1 VTLRA
6 VWSFWSKPHRAGRD
20 KSWASDWHHWL
31 SWGLSVHAARRHYPD
46 TCLVT
51 DDAGARI
58 LVDALGLPFARVS
71 TALNALDD
79 ADPQWWALGKLE
91 AYRRQTAP
99 FVHIDADVF
108 LWKKLRR
115 GVSGCGVFA
124 QNPEP
129 IPSLDTCYRPDI
141 VEDCLGGRGNGR
153 GNGWIPREW
162 RWYRGARPSW
172 RAECCGIF
180 GGTRTD
186 FIRHYAGRAL
196 RMASD
201 PRNRERLD
209 GLPGKEGHMILLEQ
223 FLLSACLD
231 YHAGRAASPFA
242 DVRIG
247 YVFDRLDLA
256 YSADAA
262 EAAGFTH
269 LAAGAKRDRR
279 VCRDLEW
286 RVQTDLPEFYERCRR
301 TMAYPPA
308 TIANNLSR
316 SSGAQT

>member
-1 VTLRA
+1 MAPARMA
-6 VWSFWSKPHRAGRD
+6 VVSRRPPELAG
-20 KSWASDWHHWL
+20 
-31 SWGLSVHAARRHYPD
+31 
-46 TCLVT
+46 
-51 DDAGARI
+51 
-58 LVDALGLPFARVS
+58 
-71 TALNALDD
+71 
-79 ADPQWWALGKLE
+79 
-91 AYRRQTAP
+91 
-99 FVHIDADVF
+99 
-108 LWKKLRR
+108 
-115 GVSGCGVFA
+115 
-124 QNPEP
+124 
-129 IPSLDTCYRPDI
+129 
-141 VEDCLGGRGNGR
+141 
-153 GNGWIPREW
+153 
-162 RWYRGARPSW
+162 
-172 RAECCGIF
+172 ECCGIF

-196 RMASD
+196 RMAFG

-209 GLPGKEGHMILLEQ
+209 GLPGKEGRMIVLEQ

-286 RVQTDLPEFYERCRR
+286 QVSRPTFRNSTSAAAGRWHTLPPRSRIICRDLREP
-301 TMAYPPA
+301 
-308 TIANNLSR
+308 
-316 SSGAQT
+316 